1 MSLEKINAS
10 KKALEFLE
18 NDSVVGLGT
27 GTTVAEFLKLL
38 GKKVREENLKVVGV
52 STSFDTTILAM
63 KEKIPLLH
71 PEEVEYIDISFDGA
85 DVVEKDHLIKGGGGA
100 LTREKIVDYAAKK
113 FIVLADESKLHRQGF
128 KIPIEVIPFSTF
140 FVLKALKEIGGEPA
154 IRMAHEKIGPT
165 VTDNG
170 NLLIDCKFN
179 IKNPKKLE
187 TDINSIPG
195 VVENGVFTKFHKVV
209 IGTKEGARIL

>member
-1 MSLEKINAS
+1 MSIEKINAS

-27 GTTVAEFLKLL
+27 GTTIAEFLKLL
-38 GKKVREENLKVVGV
+38 GEKVRKENLKVVGV

-85 DVVEKDHLIKGGGGA
+85 DVVENDHLIKGGGGA

-113 FIVLADESKLHRQGF
+113 FIVLADEGKLHRQGF

-140 FVLKALKEIGGEPA
+140 FVLKSLKEMGGEPS
-154 IRMAHEKIGPT
+154 IRMAHEKVGPT

-187 TDINSIPG
+187 SDINSIPG
-195 VVENGVFTKFHKVV
+195 VVENGIFTKFSKVI